1 MPLLRRDSSNDYGPQ
16 LLRDVWAL
24 TAVAILM
31 VILRIIAKL
40 RIGKFGTDDLLMTFA
55 LVSPNLLLAIEIRC
69 LALIGSILLTLAIQY
84 GFGRP
89 ASENDSEV
97 SKIIMYDYLSQT
109 FSLAGG
115 TLGRVSFI
123 VFIVGLLVQR
133 LSERIVL
140 WALAALQVIV
150 NGMVI
155 IIIFVQCPGHASAI
169 WDHSGKSK
177 CWDLRVQEYYGY
189 FQGAFNAT
197 TDLYLAVFST
207 YIFWYLNLKLRVKLG
222 LVALLGMGIFA
233 MVAAIIKTVQTHVL
247 GTSDSDPTIATVNYD
262 RWLYIETYLVIITAS
277 VPCVRSLFR
286 SSNSRKIS
294 TGNTH
299 ELNSRHA
306 TNSSHNT
313 RPRRRDSSIDGKR
326 IIDLSEDYASN
337 DDVSNNH
344 YEAPESRQSRESVAM
359 CV

>member
-1 MPLLRRDSSNDYGPQ
+1 MALSRRNSTYDSGPQ

-24 TAVAILM
+24 TAVAIVIL
-31 VILRIIAKL
+31 ILRITAKL

-55 LVSPNLLLAIEIRC
+55 LF
-69 LALIGSILLTLAIQY
+69 LALVGSSLITQAIKK
-84 GFGRP
+84 GFGQP
-89 ASENDSEV
+89 ASDDDAQV
-97 SKIIMYDYLSQT
+97 SNIIMYDYLSQT
-109 FSLAGG
+109 FCLAAG
-115 TLGRVSFI
+115 TVGRVSFI

-133 LSERIVL
+133 LSERIIL
-140 WALAALQVIV
+140 WVLAALQVIV

-155 IIIFVQCPGHASAI
+155 IIMFVQCPGHASAI

-207 YIFWYLNLKLRVKLG
+207 YIFWSLNLKLRVKLG

-233 MVAAIIKTVQTHVL
+233 MAAAIIKTVQTHVL
-247 GTSDSDPTIATVNYD
+247 GTSDTDPTIATVNYD

-277 VPCVRSLFR
+277 IPCIRSLFR
-286 SSNSRKIS
+286 SMGSRKIS
-294 TGNTH
+294 SGNTH
-299 ELNSRHA
+299 ELNSRCA
-306 TNSSHNT
+306 TSSTRNT
-313 RPRRRDSSIDGKR
+313 RTRRRDSSTDGKR
-326 IIDLSEDYASN
+326 IINVSEDFASN
-337 DDVSNNH
+337 DDFSNPH
-344 YEAPESRQSRESVAM
+344 DEVPGSRQSRESVAM